1 MEIPLKAEIECSDGP
16 CGKSTALVFNPVTK
30 DLTHVVVEV
39 KGTKPPEQRLVPLAR
54 VVESTHKVIRLGC
67 TIEDVEQMPLFVATY
82 YESHV
87 LPDQRVYQGEGYY
100 APYSTVDGADYVA
113 IEEEQI
119 PEGERAIHPGTRV
132 EATDGHLG
140 TVSGLVVDDSGKT
153 VTHFVLEQSHRLRKT
168 EVTLPLSAIDRKEG
182 DTVYLKL
189 DRGAVK
195 QLPAIPLRK
204 HYVVGDTNIELV
216 ARVFRAEDKDNEQ
229 QALDA
234 LEFAEDLHR
243 RRTIRVLNAA
253 VLAKDTDGHVSVVD
267 SREIDPKKG
276 RVLGAITG
284 GLVGLL
290 AGPGGAV
297 VGALT
302 GLGAGGAAGKWI
314 DEGFSDK
321 FLDTLREYLQ
331 PGTAATILLMENEW
345 VRPASEAMAGL
356 GGYVFQQ
363 SLTDRLVEDMMAA
376 DETKE

>member
-1 MEIPLKAEIECSDGP
+1 M
-16 CGKSTALVFNPVTK
+16 
-30 DLTHVVVEV
+30 
-39 KGTKPPEQRLVPLAR
+39 VPLDQ
-54 VVESTHKVIRLGC
+54 VIESTQKVIRLGC
-67 TIEDVEQMPLFVATY
+67 TTEDVVQMPLFVATY
-82 YESHV
+82 YEARV
-87 LPDQRVYQGEGYY
+87 LPDHPVYRGEGYY
-100 APYSTVDGADYVA
+100 APYSTVTGADYVT

-119 PEGERAIHPGTRV
+119 PEGERAIHAGARV

-140 TVSGLVVDDSGKT
+140 MVSGLVVDDSGEN

-168 EVTLPLSAIDRKEG
+168 EVTLPLSAIDRREG

-189 DRGAVK
+189 DRAAVK

-204 HYVVGDTNIELV
+204 HYVAGETNVELV
-216 ARVFRAEDKDNEQ
+216 ARVFRSEDKDNEQ
-229 QALDA
+229 QARDA
-234 LEFAEDLHR
+234 LEFVEDLHR
-243 RRTIRVLNAA
+243 RHTIRVLNAA
-253 VLAKDTDGHVSVVD
+253 VLAKDEDGNVSVVD

-297 VGALT
+297 VGALA

-321 FLDTLREYLQ
+321 FLDTLQEYLQ

-345 VRPASEAMAGL
+345 TRPASEAMAGL

-363 SLTDRLVEDMMAA
+363 SLTDRLVEDMMAT
-376 DETKE
+376 DEAAE

>member
-1 MEIPLKAEIECSDGP
+1 MEIPLKAEVECSDGP
-16 CGKSTALVFNPVTK
+16 CGKSTAVVFNPVTK
-30 DLTHVVVEV
+30 DLTHFVVEV
-39 KGTKPPEQRLVPLAR
+39 KGTKPPEQRLVPLDR
-54 VVESTHKVIRLGC
+54 VIEPTHKVIRLGC
-67 TIEDVEQMPLFVATY
+67 TAEDVAQMPLFVATY
-82 YESHV
+82 YEPR
-87 LPDQRVYQGEGYY
+87 LMPDQRLYQGASYY
-100 APYSTVDGADYVA
+100 VPYYEVTETKYVA
-113 IEEEQI
+113 IQEEQI
-119 PEGERAIHPGTRV
+119 PEGERAIHPGARV

-168 EVTLPLSAIDRKEG
+168 EVTLPLSAIDRREG

-189 DRGAVK
+189 DREAVK

-204 HYVVGDTNIELV
+204 HYVAGETNVELV
-216 ARVFRAEDKDNEQ
+216 ARVFRSEDKDNEQ

-243 RRTIRVLNAA
+243 RGTIRVLNAA
-253 VLAKDTDGHVSVVD
+253 VLTKDEDGNVSVVD

-297 VGALT
+297 VGALA

-321 FLDTLREYLQ
+321 FLNTLREYLQ

-345 VRPASEAMAGL
+345 VRPASEAMADL
-356 GGYVFQQ
+356 GGIVFQQ
-363 SLTDRLVEDMMAA
+363 PLTDRLVEDMMAA

>member
-1 MEIPLKAEIECSDGP
+1 MEIPLKAEVECSDGP
-16 CGKSTALVFNPVTK
+16 CGKSTAVVFSPVTK
-30 DLTHVVVEV
+30 DLTHIVVEV
-39 KGTKPPEQRLVPLAR
+39 KGTKPFEERLVPLGQ
-54 VVESTHKVIRLGC
+54 VIESTHKVIRLGC
-67 TIEDVEQMPLFVATY
+67 TAEDVAQMPLFVATY
-82 YESHV
+82 YEPRV
-87 LPDQRVYQGEGYY
+87 LPDHPVYQGEGYY

-119 PEGERAIHPGTRV
+119 PEGERAIHAGARV

-140 TVSGLVVDDSGKT
+140 TVSGLVVDDSGQT

-168 EVTLPLSAIDRKEG
+168 EVTLPLSAIDRREG

-189 DRGAVK
+189 DREAVK

-204 HYVVGDTNIELV
+204 HSVAGETNVELV

-234 LEFAEDLHR
+234 LDFAEDLHR
-243 RRTIRVLNAA
+243 QRTIRVLNAA
-253 VLAKDTDGHVSVVD
+253 VLAKDEDGNVSIVD

-297 VGALT
+297 IGALA

-321 FLDTLREYLQ
+321 FLNTLQEYLQ

-356 GGYVFQQ
+356 GGFVFQQ